1 MIRQPWLSPHARAT
15 SAWLQTASV
24 DERLL
29 AAEITT
35 LAYACDT
42 EADLARVALSLDLEP
57 EWGES
62 ISGLRLRVIWKGKYY
77 YRVRPPRE
85 PMPPVVLRWWA
96 RLARELPESWRAPFR
111 EFVDKIRGA
120 SR

>member
-1 MIRQPWLSPHARAT
+1 
-15 SAWLQTASV
+15 V

-35 LAYACDT
+35 LAYACT
-42 EADLARVALSLDLEP
+42 REEDLARVALSLDLEP
-57 EWGES
+57 EWGERLD
-62 ISGLRLRVIWKGKYY
+62 GLRLRVVWKGRYY

-96 RLARELPESWRAPFR
+96 RLVNRIPVGWRAWA
-111 EFVDKIRGA
+111 RGA
-120 SR
+120 VDGFRAGWRGTL